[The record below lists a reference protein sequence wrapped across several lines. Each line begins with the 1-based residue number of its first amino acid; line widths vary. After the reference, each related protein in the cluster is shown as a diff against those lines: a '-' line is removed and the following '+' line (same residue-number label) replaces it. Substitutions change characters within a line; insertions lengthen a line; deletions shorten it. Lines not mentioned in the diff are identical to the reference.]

1 MKTFPFLCDDAQ
13 FELFACVLLVRGHWL
28 MDRCGFCFGQK
39 NCRICHASTK
49 SRSCNDIF
57 KVHWCHGYLKVSS
70 WHNTSVLIM
79 QRAWTHTPTEKFW
92 EACSGRRESL
102 QGRWVGCGSL
112 KVTTHQQRFM
122 YLLSARPQGTRVNC
136 LHLQQPHESLSGC
149 ECVNKTHRLSLSD
162 PQPQNYNCQSRCWEL
177 LRNGFLG

>member
-1 MKTFPFLCDDAQ
+1 MPRCNLHLAPVIKSNLVWSVSKWLLLAASRLIYTGVHKACEDIPISLWWCLVW
-13 FELFACVLLVRGHWL
+13 LFACVLLVRGHWL
-28 MDRCGFCFGQK
+28 MDRCGFCFGHK

-92 EACSGRRESL
+92 EACSGRRENL
-102 QGRWVGCGSL
+102 QGRWVGCG
-112 KVTTHQQRFM
+112 
-122 YLLSARPQGTRVNC
+122 
-136 LHLQQPHESLSGC
+136 
-149 ECVNKTHRLSLSD
+149 
-162 PQPQNYNCQSRCWEL
+162 
-177 LRNGFLG
+177 